1 MPADNE
7 EITRLKPSASNNHI
21 PNAVP
26 TSSATT
32 QTLGVTGRVM
42 SYSSASS
49 NVVPCSIAYSNC
61 DYINPFFAIV
71 GMFLKPIMF
80 GKLRIFSVFAM

>member
-7 EITRLKPSASNNHI
+7 EIARLKPSASNNHV
-21 PNAVP
+21 PNGVP
-26 TSSATT
+26 TSGAAT

-49 NVVPCSIAYSNC
+49 TDVPCLI
-61 DYINPFFAIV
+61 
-71 GMFLKPIMF
+71 K
-80 GKLRIFSVFAM
+80 